1 MRRRRRTEP
10 NFAAIDDAE
19 DEFQDSAPRWRRIDA
34 FVVLGVVLVAGAI
47 VTNALF
53 LQKGPHPS
61 PIFANKQ
68 TPPAANDT
76 VGTIILPRPR
86 PMEPEPAK
94 ADAPAARSRAD
105 IVSDIQKELARRG
118 FYDGVADGVYGAKT
132 DVAIRDFERAAGLKP
147 GSEPGE
153 PLLQAIIRSSAKA
166 APVPPASVP
175 PKETPTSG
183 RFDPQAGIR
192 CGTACASA
200 PNTVSAMRM
209 PVMPRAATAAGG
221 RGLTIVPSGA
231 ITLMGRKY
239 PALLGIDRSTID
251 RTQASAVDRVKG

>member
-132 DVAIRDFERAAGLKP
+132 DVAIRDFERAGGLKP

-175 PKETPTSG
+175 RSSDPIAELIGPSKKVTMVQQALSDYGYGQIKPTGILDTATQQAIEQFERSRKLPVTGQVSPRLIRELAALTG
-183 RFDPQAGIR
+183 RP
-192 CGTACASA
+192 
-200 PNTVSAMRM
+200 
-209 PVMPRAATAAGG
+209 
-221 RGLTIVPSGA
+221 LE
-231 ITLMGRKY
+231 
-239 PALLGIDRSTID
+239 
-251 RTQASAVDRVKG
+251 

>member
-94 ADAPAARSRAD
+94 IDAPAARSRAD

-175 PKETPTSG
+175 RPSDPIAELIGPSKKVTMVQQALSDYGYGQIKPTGILDTATQQAIEQFERSRKLPVTGQVSPRLIRELAALTG
-183 RFDPQAGIR
+183 RP
-192 CGTACASA
+192 
-200 PNTVSAMRM
+200 
-209 PVMPRAATAAGG
+209 
-221 RGLTIVPSGA
+221 LE
-231 ITLMGRKY
+231 
-239 PALLGIDRSTID
+239 
-251 RTQASAVDRVKG
+251 